1 MILDQK
7 ELPANYDFFKDSLC
21 QPCSVHEELTLMDA
35 IPVPGN
41 DALLLSHILNTMCN
55 LEIVFVEK
63 CWAHLNNLVFQTQ
76 KNSLSCF
83 YAPYFFSADITDES
97 LKFAQLKHLHFG
109 RNNIDHKSLEKILTS
124 CPRLESLTF
133 GTTPDFRK
141 WSLLPQGFKRLL
153 CSEIPVDSLRSLI
166 SSDAVQSLQELASV
180 NFTSDSIEHWT
191 RNRFPRLQRLGIS
204 MNQNVKDSLE
214 NLRKFLCT
222 LSRNQNHLSLQIKMC
237 GQRAVDVLPNSTW
250 NELLHNQEIQITH
263 LTISD
268 IEIESSIEEFIQ
280 DLVSSMKQLK
290 KIEVDFPLSDKCLS
304 SLSSL
309 DHLQIL
315 EMDNVTK
322 RPYLPHQSI
331 YGSRGLMNFLKA
343 GFAKK
348 LSHFESS
355 FDMMQAPVSFIR
367 ELNALCDTECIRM
380 RISKYPRPG
389 NVFRV
394 SYLDLLQESVRDP
407 YQNFH

>member
-1 MILDQK
+1 MTI
-7 ELPANYDFFKDSLC
+7 
-21 QPCSVHEELTLMDA
+21 
-35 IPVPGN
+35 
-41 DALLLSHILNTMCN
+41 
-55 LEIVFVEK
+55 
-63 CWAHLNNLVFQTQ
+63 
-76 KNSLSCF
+76 
-83 YAPYFFSADITDES
+83 
-97 LKFAQLKHLHFG
+97 
-109 RNNIDHKSLEKILTS
+109 R
-124 CPRLESLTF
+124 
-133 GTTPDFRK
+133 
-141 WSLLPQGFKRLL
+141 
-153 CSEIPVDSLRSLI
+153 
-166 SSDAVQSLQELASV
+166 
-180 NFTSDSIEHWT
+180 
-191 RNRFPRLQRLGIS
+191 
-204 MNQNVKDSLE
+204 
-214 NLRKFLCT
+214 
-222 LSRNQNHLSLQIKMC
+222 
-237 GQRAVDVLPNSTW
+237 DV
-250 NELLHNQEIQITH
+250 
-263 LTISD
+263 
-268 IEIESSIEEFIQ
+268 EIESSIEEFIQ
-280 DLVSSMKQLK
+280 DLASSMKQLK